1 MLWFTAVCGGLGV
14 GGRSVGLWGTDV
26 SFQLT
31 PSTLTVGEGGS
42 AATTGL
48 HQPNMDVTAGPARA
62 VAALGH

>member
-1 MLWFTAVCGGLGV
+1 M
-14 GGRSVGLWGTDV
+14 GLWGTDV

-62 VAALGH
+62 VAAPGH